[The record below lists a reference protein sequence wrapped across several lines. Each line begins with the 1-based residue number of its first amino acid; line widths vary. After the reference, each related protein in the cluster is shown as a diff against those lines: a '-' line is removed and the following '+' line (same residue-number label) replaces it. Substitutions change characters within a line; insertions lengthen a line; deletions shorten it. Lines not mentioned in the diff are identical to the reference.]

1 MARRTRGIMVKVA
14 RTGTKAI
21 EVALNDE
28 RTVEDAIEAASLV
41 KKASEEIYV
50 NGEPVESD
58 FELDDGD
65 RIILVKSIEGGRN
78 LK

>member
-1 MARRTRGIMVKVA
+1 MAPRRPRGIMVKVA

-21 EVALNDE
+21 DVALNSE
-28 RTVEDAIEAASLV
+28 RTAQDAIDAASLM
-41 KKASEEIYV
+41 KKASEEVYV

-65 RIILVKSIEGGRN
+65 RVILVKSIEGA
-78 LK
+78 